1 MKRVRKKLPRF
12 KNEGEEAEFWATHDT
27 GDYWDQF
34 NDVEEPLELDSKL
47 ARTIDR
53 RARRKRLISIRL
65 ESWQLR
71 LARAVAARRHMPYH
85 AVIRNWVSEGIR
97 SGRAG

>member
-1 MKRVRKKLPRF
+1 MRKVRKTLPRF

-27 GDYWDQF
+27 ADYWDQF
-34 NDVEEPLELDSKL
+34 KDVEEPLELDPKL
-47 ARTIDR
+47 ARAIDH

-65 ESWQLR
+65 EAWQLR
-71 LARAVAARRHMPYH
+71 LARAVAARRHIPYH

-97 SGRAG
+97 SRRAR